1 MDAPAK
7 AKFLELL
14 RETLNVT
21 TSAKGAGYS
30 RWTAYRERERD
41 PAFAEAWD
49 NAAEEAYDQL
59 EQEARRRAFMGVD
72 EPVFHRGEIVGHKR
86 VYSDSLVMP
95 LLGTY
100 RRQFRPQTS
109 LELTGKDGG
118 PVQLDEGAAA
128 ARVAALMALAQARKA
143 SEDDLIGE

>member
-1 MDAPAK
+1 MDTRTK
-7 AKFLELL
+7 KRFTDLL
-14 RETLNVT
+14 RETLNV
-21 TSAKGAGYS
+21 SAAARGVGYDRS
-30 RWTAYRERERD
+30 YCYKLRDQD

-49 NAAEEAYDQL
+49 DALEEAYDEL
-59 EQEARRRAFMGVD
+59 EAEARRRAFMGVD
-72 EPVFHRGEIVGHKR
+72 EPVFHEGEIVGHKR
-86 VYSDSLVMP
+86 RYSDSLVMP

-100 RRQFRPQTS
+100 RRSFRPQTS